1 MASIPDLELRS
12 CLSSASPLRRPSL
25 EQLPALGPGN
35 FLEVIGQS
43 VATGIKASL
52 RYHFAHVA
60 GDRSSGPAFSA
71 LPTCPWLARCTRRRR
86 RCSPPRPPEKTE
98 ASFELKKI
106 FYRSMTEP
114 AALLRQTHGLRRRWH
129 SHAVASSKTQKS
141 QSQKEWKKP
150 RPPGPRASGLLR
162 KGRVGTEGKGLHHAA
177 SHNLSHSAT
186 QQPWRPLLHGE
197 TGAKVLANLR
207 AGISELASQCSP
219 SSSNCSWPSRPE
231 LKPHATHTL
240 LKPFLCSYPSKSPG

>member
-71 LPTCPWLARCTRRRR
+71 LPTCPWLARCTRRTR
-86 RCSPPRPPEKTE
+86 RCSPPRPREKTE
-98 ASFELKKI
+98 ASFELPE
-106 FYRSMTEP
+106 YERA

-129 SHAVASSKTQKS
+129 SHAVASSKTPKS
-141 QSQKEWKKP
+141 GRSAQAP
-150 RPPGPRASGLLR
+150 RPPGPRRASGLLR

-186 QQPWRPLLHGE
+186 QPLNSL
-197 TGAKVLANLR
+197 GALFFTER
-207 AGISELASQCSP
+207 REP
-219 SSSNCSWPSRPE
+219 RSWP
-231 LKPHATHTL
+231 T
-240 LKPFLCSYPSKSPG
+240 